1 MALLFFVPFFWS
13 VSTSLKSL
21 PESVAGFDLI
31 PDNPSLRAYR
41 EVWTQFNFARFA
53 ANSAFFAVTITI
65 TNVLLASIGGYAFAR
80 LRFPGREALFMLV
93 LATLMIPDQLRL
105 VPVFQMLTNWS
116 LIGTYQGYV
125 LVKLVLAE
133 SLFLMRQYFLTIP
146 RDFEEAAKLDGA
158 GYFKTYWRVM
168 LPLATPAI
176 AAVTILTFQGIW
188 NELFWP
194 LIILQ
199 DESKYTL
206 TIGISQF
213 VGIYNTQWP
222 ELMAA
227 SVIAILP
234 VAMIFLVFQRYF
246 VSGIVAAR
254 GEGMTRALGAALR
267 GMWAQSWRLFLAN
280 AALSAGVLPFL
291 VAALWAPLALVGA
304 ALVAGPLAMALMHC
318 AVELVRED
326 ELSLRVWLTGLR
338 LHWRRG
344 FALGGACALVRRR
357 RRARDRHVR
366 GHGPDGRSLLS
377 SSTCSSPSACTS
389 SRSGRLPWPS
399 AARRSGRWRALPPTS
414 SCARR
419 WQRRCSRSRCCS

>member
-1 MALLFFVPFFWS
+1 MTALDQAELGEVHAIPPRTVAERTRVVVVYTLLVAVALLFFTPFFWS
-13 VSTSLKSL
+13 VATSLKTL

-31 PDNPSLRAYR
+31 PDDPSLRAYR
-41 EVWTQFNFARFA
+41 EVLTEFNFARFA
-53 ANSAFFAVTITI
+53 ANSAFLAVTLTI

-105 VPVFQMLTNWS
+105 VPLFQMLTNWG
-116 LIGTYQGYV
+116 LIGTYQGYI

-234 VAMIFLVFQRYF
+234 VAVIFLVFQRYF
-246 VSGIVAAR
+246 VSGIVAA
-254 GEGMTRALGAALR
+254 
-267 GMWAQSWRLFLAN
+267 
-280 AALSAGVLPFL
+280 GVK
-291 VAALWAPLALVGA
+291 G
-304 ALVAGPLAMALMHC
+304 
-318 AVELVRED
+318 
-326 ELSLRVWLTGLR
+326 
-338 LHWRRG
+338 
-344 FALGGACALVRRR
+344 
-357 RRARDRHVR
+357 
-366 GHGPDGRSLLS
+366 
-377 SSTCSSPSACTS
+377 
-389 SRSGRLPWPS
+389 
-399 AARRSGRWRALPPTS
+399 
-414 SCARR
+414 
-419 WQRRCSRSRCCS
+419 